1 MSCVQAALAPPQTI
15 IPKKGKQ
22 NMSGRQRRRYHTEDD
37 REFLRSPNPT
47 RFYRSR
53 RDKVIGGVCGGL
65 ADRFSWDPLLVRV
78 AAILMF
84 LMSGFFPLG
93 VIYIMVMILTP
104 YRPTGYARERA
115 PDEDAFW
122 RGVSDRPRATFSQM
136 KYTFMDLEDRLQR
149 MERKVTSEEWRLRKE
164 FRDLDRQ

>member
-1 MSCVQAALAPPQTI
+1 MS
-15 IPKKGKQ
+15 
-22 NMSGRQRRRYHTEDD
+22 RRPRRPDYDDYD

-65 ADRFSWDPLLVRV
+65 ADRFGWDPVLVRI
-78 AAILMF
+78 AGGLMF
-84 LMSGFFPLG
+84 IMSGFFPIG
-93 VIYIMVMILTP
+93 VIYIMAMLLTP
-104 YRPTGYARERA
+104 YRPTSYARSERD
-115 PDEDAFW
+115 PEEDAFW

-164 FRDLDRQ
+164 FRDLER